1 MLQQGRKSAGEAVA
15 AAQTLYKGV
24 PEMRGRW
31 GGEKR
36 IRRQSQG
43 VRYRQLQS
51 KDRKERQ
58 FIRRVSRSWRYTITD
73 YRPILTATAAMAELG
88 GYSAL
93 AGG

>member
-1 MLQQGRKSAGEAVA
+1 
-15 AAQTLYKGV
+15 V

-58 FIRRVSRSWRYTITD
+58 YIRRVSRSWRYTITD

-88 GYSAL
+88 GTVHWLVASSLHVEASCR
-93 AGG
+93 GSRCQGSP